1 MYYFHPSWI
10 LGIESA
16 WLLDSCL
23 HLLSTRAHHRFYCR
37 VHVASSFVFSVVFYD
52 FCLPLLLITS
62 PSVCPSFWLP
72 LLLITPHS
80 DYPCFCL
87 SLLLITHPSVYPSFW
102 LPLLLITP
110 PSVYPSFWLPLLLI
124 TPFGIVK
131 LFLVLRGKIHFEGSA
146 IYAWRIAWLE
156 STL

>member
-23 HLLSTRAHHRFYCR
+23 PLRSTRAHHRFYCR

-102 LPLLLITP
+102 LPLLLFTP
-110 PSVYPSFWLPLLLI
+110 PSDYLSFWLPLLVSSNFSWCWEGRFILKVV
-124 TPFGIVK
+124 PF
-131 LFLVLRGKIHFEGSA
+131 
-146 IYAWRIAWLE
+146 
-156 STL
+156 TLGG